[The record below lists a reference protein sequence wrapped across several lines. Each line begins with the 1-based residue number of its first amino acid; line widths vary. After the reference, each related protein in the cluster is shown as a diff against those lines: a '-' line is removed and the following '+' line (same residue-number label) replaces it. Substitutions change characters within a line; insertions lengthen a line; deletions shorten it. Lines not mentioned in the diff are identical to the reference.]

1 MNVWLFASCM
11 FLIAVFLN
19 TLLLFGQKIVKKLR
33 IKKQNHKA
41 EIVD

>member
-19 TLLLFGQKIVKKLR
+19 VLLLFSQRIIKKLR
-33 IKKQNHKA
+33 TKKWKRQNQ
-41 EIVD
+41 IVD